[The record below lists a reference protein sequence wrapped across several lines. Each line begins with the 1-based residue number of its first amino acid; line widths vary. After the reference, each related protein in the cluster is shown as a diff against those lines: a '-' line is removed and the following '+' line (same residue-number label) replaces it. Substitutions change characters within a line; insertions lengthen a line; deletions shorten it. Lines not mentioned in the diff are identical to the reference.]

1 MIKKM
6 SPGQKIILFSCI
18 ILFIFFAAI
27 STFALKK
34 SYDYSRKQA
43 YDAALFTTK
52 YNSTIFENYFDK
64 IKTIGE
70 SLANQCETLVENNN
84 PSRELVISTLE
95 NTLSTYDDYIFGV
108 TVAYEPNKFDN
119 NDSNSSNFKGSGPN
133 GEFVPYVTKVKNND
147 FWVESA
153 FSPNASDAQGKW
165 YLETKKTKKVY
176 LTEPTVY
183 TVNNKSVAMVS
194 VTFPIIR
201 DNEFVGVVS
210 IDASLDYLQ
219 SKISQDKPLGGF
231 SEVISSGGLYIA
243 SGQNSDK
250 ILKPVDSYDNFDVL
264 FDKVSKNE
272 NFSDIYIDEKTSEKH
287 LAVANPVHLDE
298 SEQVWA
304 YVSIIPFSNIFKDF
318 NVYFKT
324 ILYACLLILAFIV
337 YINYW
342 IISRD
347 L

>member
-18 ILFIFFAAI
+18 ILFLFFAAI

-34 SYDYSRKQA
+34 SYNYSQKQA
-43 YDAALFTTK
+43 YDVALFTTK
-52 YNSTIFENYFDK
+52 YNSNTFENYFDK

-70 SLANQCETLVENNN
+70 SLANQCETLVKNNN
-84 PSRELVISTLE
+84 PSRELVISTLK
-95 NTLSTYDDYIFGV
+95 NTLATYDEYIFGV
-108 TVAYEPNKFDN
+108 TVAYEPNMFDN
-119 NDSNSSNFKGSGPN
+119 NDSNNINSYGSGLN
-133 GEFVPYVTKVKNND
+133 GEFVPYVTKVKDND

-153 FSPNASDAQGKW
+153 FAPNTSDIQEKW
-165 YLETKKTKKVY
+165 YLETKKTKQVY

-194 VTFPIIR
+194 VAVPILR

-219 SKISQDKPLGGF
+219 NKVSQDKPLGGF
-231 SEVISSGGLYIA
+231 TEVISSGGLYIA
-243 SGQNSDK
+243 SGQNSNK
-250 ILKPVDSYDNFDVL
+250 VLKPVDSYDSFNTL
-264 FDKVSKNE
+264 FDKISNND
-272 NFSDIYIDEKTSEKH
+272 NFCDVYVDEKTNEKH
-287 LAVANPVHLDE
+287 LVVANPVRVDE
-298 SEQVWA
+298 SEQTWT

-318 NVYFKT
+318 DIYFKV
-324 ILYACLLILAFIV
+324 ILYACLLILVFII